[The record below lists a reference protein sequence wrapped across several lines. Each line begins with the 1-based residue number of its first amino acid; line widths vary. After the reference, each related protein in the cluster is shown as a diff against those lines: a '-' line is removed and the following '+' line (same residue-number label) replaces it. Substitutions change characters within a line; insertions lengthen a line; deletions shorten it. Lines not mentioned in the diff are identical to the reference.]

1 MLVCLRFCRIV
12 ILMDPPSTAIPHFV
26 NLLIP
31 HTQTSSSIWSTYA
44 KESCLRPSISSTCAI
59 ATLPKRSKKCVSKK
73 SDAQPF
79 LQMHMTRWRDGYGC
93 RQSRSE
99 PKCGPFGANPYTVRS
114 NTENRSQIAS
124 EIPRCRSGTCARRS
138 ARTISTG
145 FRGRDLPQRQDRC
158 GYLK

>member
-1 MLVCLRFCRIV
+1 MPIYLRFCRIV

-31 HTQTSSSIWSTYA
+31 NTQTSSSIWSTYA
-44 KESCLRPSISSTCAI
+44 RESCLRPSISSTCAI
-59 ATLPKRSKKCVSKK
+59 ATLPKRSKKCVSRQ
-73 SDAQPF
+73 SGAQPF
-79 LQMHMTRWRDGYGC
+79 LQVHLTRWRDGDGC

-124 EIPRCRSGTCARRS
+124 ERPVL
-138 ARTISTG
+138 
-145 FRGRDLPQRQDRC
+145 RGKGRAS
-158 GYLK
+158 